1 MLWRIMYFL
10 SRCIGLDFLTCL
22 EILLQGMVA
31 ELPADFGSLETLSA
45 KGELQA
51 IDFALFVLH
60 ALYSNVVLIQFVEK
74 HGVP

>member
-31 ELPADFGSLETLSA
+31 EVPADFGSLETLSA
-45 KGELQA
+45 KGVLRT
-51 IDFALFVLH
+51 IDFSLLVLY
-60 ALYSNVVLIQFVEK
+60 ALYGEAVLI
-74 HGVP
+74 

>member
-10 SRCIGLDFLTCL
+10 SWCIGLDFLTYL

-45 KGELQA
+45 KGVLRT
-51 IDFALFVLH
+51 IDFSLLVLY
-60 ALYSNVVLIQFVEK
+60 ALYGDAVLI
-74 HGVP
+74 